1 MAHQFTSGVF
11 LNSQPAWH
19 RLGTVL
25 DGTLPAREAFRVAD
39 ALWQVSARPVLDT
52 NGRQIEGYQAITRCD
67 TGEALSIMSDTYHP
81 VQNERLVQI
90 AEALRSDLEMDAVC
104 VLAGGKKVTF
114 TARIRNASADVG
126 RGDIVEPYLVGATSH
141 DGTVAFQVLF
151 TPVRVVCANTLAQAL
166 GRANGN
172 NRRSIKHTRNA
183 AQLIARLPEI
193 IDLQRRQF
201 TAGIEELQAMAATP
215 CSSEQFAA
223 YCAEVFADQLTGTIN
238 DKRGDAST
246 ARPKVLSDLP
256 QWEQLRDKFNG
267 GLIGGDLPGVRGTVW
282 GAYNAITEF
291 ASHDAGR
298 AKDADVAARQR
309 LEALWFGKTAET
321 LNRAHSLALAA
332 TRA

>member
-1 MAHQFTSGVF
+1 M
-11 LNSQPAWH
+11 
-19 RLGTVL
+19 
-25 DGTLPAREAFRVAD
+25 
-39 ALWQVSARPVLDT
+39 
-52 NGRQIEGYQAITRCD
+52 
-67 TGEALSIMSDTYHP
+67 
-81 VQNERLVQI
+81 
-90 AEALRSDLEMDAVC
+90 
-104 VLAGGKKVTF
+104 
-114 TARIRNASADVG
+114 
-126 RGDIVEPYLVGATSH
+126 
-141 DGTVAFQVLF
+141 LF
-151 TPVRVVCANTLAQAL
+151 TPVRVVCANTLAAAL
-166 GRANGN
+166 GRANGT

-183 AQLIARLPEI
+183 AQLINRLPEI
-193 IDLQRRQF
+193 IDVQRRQF

-256 QWEQLRDKFNG
+256 QWEQLREKFNG

-282 GAYNAITEF
+282 GAYNSITEF

-321 LNRAHSLALAA
+321 LNRAHALALTA